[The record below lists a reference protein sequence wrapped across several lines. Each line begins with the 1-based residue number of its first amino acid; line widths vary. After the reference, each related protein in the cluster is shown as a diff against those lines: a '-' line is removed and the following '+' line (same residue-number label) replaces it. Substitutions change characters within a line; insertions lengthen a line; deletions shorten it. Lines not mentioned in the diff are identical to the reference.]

1 MPAGF
6 DYNRSCFPAGI
17 TDPGYNAAGASYQ
30 IARFVYEISFN
41 NQLMSERKVVT
52 DSQDEFDQLQKKLVP
67 LWKSIER
74 FNQDPQ
80 TILVV
85 PSMSIDAIGSGA
97 VMQAY
102 EERFLFLLLLL
113 RQPRA
118 RLIYVTSQTIL
129 PSIIDYYLDLLPGVI
144 PSHARQRLFLLSPLD
159 GSVRPLSDKLLA
171 RPRLIQRIRSLIMDP
186 DRAHLV
192 PFNTTNREKELALRL
207 GIPMYGAD
215 PKFFPL
221 GTKSGCRKI
230 FLEENVPH
238 PLGYENLGSK
248 EDLIEAIAQM
258 RAKKPS
264 IKQVLVKLNEGVSG
278 EGNAVIDLTG
288 LPTSFAKATADRPV
302 AGIGDAGHRNAS
314 AGPGSSIPAT
324 TDSGRARAML
334 EERLRAMQ
342 FELKGITYESYMNKL
357 QERKGVVEE
366 RIMGEKFR
374 SPSVQ
379 LRITPLGV
387 VELLSTHDQLL
398 GGPTGQSYLGCVFPA
413 DTGYAAL
420 ITREAAKVGR
430 RLAKEGVIGR
440 FALDFV
446 VVRTNGKWEPYAIEI
461 NLRKGGTTHP
471 FLTLQFLTDG
481 TYDPNT
487 GIFTAP
493 NGQQKFFVASDHVE
507 SPRYRTLTPDDLFDI
522 VVRHNLHFNQTRQT
536 GVVFH
541 MMSALGELGRTGL
554 TAVGNSHEDAKATY
568 NHTVAV
574 LDEETRGEAA

>member
-1 MPAGF
+1 LFRISGF
-6 DYNRSCFPAGI
+6 VIPS
-17 TDPGYNAAGASYQ
+17 S
-30 IARFVYEISFN
+30 FVNLGFVILGGKACNFVHLDKNLYSL
-41 NQLMSERKVVT
+41 LMSERKVAA
-52 DSQDEFDQLQKKLVP
+52 DSQAEFDRLQKKLVP

-80 TILVV
+80 TIVVV
-85 PSMSIDAIGSGA
+85 PSMSIDAISSGA

-129 PSIIDYYLDLLPGVI
+129 PSIIDYYLGLLPGVI
-144 PSHARQRLFLLSPLD
+144 PSHARKRLFLISPLD
-159 GSVRPLSDKLLA
+159 LSVRALSDKLLD
-171 RPRLIQRIRSLIMDP
+171 RPRLIERIRSLILDL

-230 FLEENVPH
+230 FIEENVPH
-238 PLGYENLGSK
+238 PLGHENLGSK

-258 RAKKPS
+258 RAQKPS
-264 IKQVLVKLNEGVSG
+264 IRQVLVKLNEGVSG
-278 EGNAVIDLTG
+278 EGNAVIDLNG
-288 LPTSFAKATADRPV
+288 LPE
-302 AGIGDAGHRNAS
+302 AG
-314 AGPGSSIPAT
+314 
-324 TDSGRARAML
+324 DSKEKAML
-334 EERLRAMQ
+334 EERLQAMK
-342 FELKGITYESYMNKL
+342 FELAGVTYDSYMKKL
-357 QERKGVVEE
+357 QERRGVVEE
-366 RIMGEKFR
+366 RIMGEEIR

-379 LRITPLGV
+379 LRVTPLGA

-398 GGPTGQSYLGCVFPA
+398 GGPSGQSYLGCVFPA
-413 DTGYAAL
+413 DPGYATL
-420 ITREAAKVGR
+420 ITREAAKIGR

-446 VVRTNGKWEPYAIEI
+446 VVRSNGNWEPYAIEI

-481 TYDPNT
+481 TYNPET
-487 GIFTAP
+487 AIFTAP

-507 SPRYRTLTPDDLFDI
+507 SPSYRTLTPDDLFDI
-522 VVRHNLHFNQTRQT
+522 VVRHDLHFDQTRQT

-554 TAVGNSHEDAKATY
+554 TAVGNSHEDAKTTY
-568 NHTVAV
+568 ERAVTV
-574 LDEETRGEAA
+574 LDQETGAATSAT

>member
-1 MPAGF
+1 
-6 DYNRSCFPAGI
+6 
-17 TDPGYNAAGASYQ
+17 
-30 IARFVYEISFN
+30 
-41 NQLMSERKVVT
+41 MSERNVAA
-52 DSQDEFDQLQKKLVP
+52 DSEAEFDQLQTKLVP

-80 TILVV
+80 TIVVV
-85 PSMSIDAIGSGA
+85 PSMSIDAINSGA

-129 PSIIDYYLDLLPGVI
+129 PSIIDYYLGLLPGVI
-144 PSHARQRLFLLSPLD
+144 PSQARQRLFLISPLD
-159 GSVRPLSDKLLA
+159 GSVRALSDKLLD
-171 RPRLIQRIRSLIMDP
+171 RPRLIDRIRSLIMDP

-192 PFNTTNREKELALRL
+192 PFNTTNREKELAVRL

-230 FLEENVPH
+230 FMEENVAH
-238 PLGYENLGSK
+238 PLGVENLGSK
-248 EDLIEAIAQM
+248 EELIEAIVQM
-258 RAKKPS
+258 RSKKPS
-264 IKQVLVKLNEGVSG
+264 IKQVLAKLNEGVSG
-278 EGNAVIDLTG
+278 EGNAVIDLSG
-288 LPTSFAKATADRPV
+288 LPA
-302 AGIGDAGHRNAS
+302 AGDPKEKN
-314 AGPGSSIPAT
+314 
-324 TDSGRARAML
+324 ML

-342 FELKGITYESYMNKL
+342 FELARVTYDSYMNKL

-366 RIMGEKFR
+366 RIIGDEFR

-398 GGPTGQSYLGCVFPA
+398 GGPSGQSYLGCVFPA
-413 DTGYAAL
+413 DSGYAAL
-420 ITREAAKVGR
+420 ITQEAAKVGK

-446 VVRTNGKWEPYAIEI
+446 VVRSNGKWEPYAIEI

-481 TYDPNT
+481 AYNPDT

-507 SPRYRTLTPDDLFDI
+507 SPSYRTLTPDDLFDI
-522 VVRHNLHFNQTRQT
+522 VVRHDLHFDQTRQT

-568 NHTVAV
+568 ERAVAV
-574 LDEETRGEAA
+574 LDEETGAT

>member
-1 MPAGF
+1 
-6 DYNRSCFPAGI
+6 
-17 TDPGYNAAGASYQ
+17 
-30 IARFVYEISFN
+30 
-41 NQLMSERKVVT
+41 MSESNLAS
-52 DSQDEFDQLQKKLVP
+52 DSQAEFDRLQRKLVP

-80 TILVV
+80 TIVVV
-85 PSMSIDAIGSGA
+85 PSMSIDAISSGA

-129 PSIIDYYLDLLPGVI
+129 PSIIDYYLALLPGVI
-144 PSHARQRLFLLSPLD
+144 PSHARQRLFLISPLD
-159 GSVRPLSDKLLA
+159 RSVRPLSDKLLD
-171 RPRLIQRIRSLIMDP
+171 RPRLIERIRSLIMDP

-230 FLEENVPH
+230 FTEENVPH
-238 PLGYENLGSK
+238 PLGVENLGSK
-248 EDLIEAIAQM
+248 EDLIDAIMQM
-258 RAKKPS
+258 RAKKSS
-264 IKQVLVKLNEGVSG
+264 ITQVLAKLNEGVSG
-278 EGNAVIDLTG
+278 EGNAVIDLRG
-288 LPTSFAKATADRPV
+288 LPA
-302 AGIGDAGHRNAS
+302 AG
-314 AGPGSSIPAT
+314 
-324 TDSGRARAML
+324 DSKEKAML
-334 EERLRAMQ
+334 EDRLRAMQ
-342 FELKGITYESYMNKL
+342 FELARVTYDSYMQKL

-366 RIMGEKFR
+366 RIIGDEIR

-379 LRITPLGV
+379 LRVTPLGA

-398 GGPTGQSYLGCVFPA
+398 GGPSGQSYLGCVFPA
-413 DTGYAAL
+413 DPGYAAV

-446 VVRTNGKWEPYAIEI
+446 VVRSNGNWEPYAIEI

-481 TYDPNT
+481 TYDPET
-487 GIFTAP
+487 AIFTAP

-507 SPRYRTLTPDDLFDI
+507 SPSYRALTPDDLFDI
-522 VVRHNLHFNQTRQT
+522 VVRHDLHFGQTRQT

-568 NHTVAV
+568 ERAVTV
-574 LDEETRGEAA
+574 LDQETGGAREGTK

>member
-1 MPAGF
+1 M
-6 DYNRSCFPAGI
+6 RE
-17 TDPGYNAAGASYQ
+17 TKPGGELEAQ
-30 IARFVYEISFN
+30 
-41 NQLMSERKVVT
+41 
-52 DSQDEFDQLQKKLVP
+52 FDQLQRKLVP
-67 LWKSIER
+67 LWKSIQS

-80 TILVV
+80 TIVVV
-85 PSMSIDAIGSGA
+85 PSMSIDAIGAGA

-159 GSVRPLSDKLLA
+159 ASVRPLSEKLLE
-171 RPRLIQRIRSLIMDP
+171 RPRLIERIRSLISDF

-192 PFNTTNREKELALRL
+192 PFNTTRREKELALRL

-221 GTKSGCRKI
+221 GTKSGCRRI
-230 FLEENVPH
+230 FLEESVAH
-238 PLGYENLGSK
+238 PLGHENLASK
-248 EDLIEAIAQM
+248 DDVVEAITQM
-258 RAKKPS
+258 RAGKPS

-278 EGNAVIDLTG
+278 EGNAVVDLTG
-288 LPTSFAKATADRPV
+288 VPPSGHSNERTAIEDR
-302 AGIGDAGHRNAS
+302 
-314 AGPGSSIPAT
+314 
-324 TDSGRARAML
+324 L
-334 EERLRAMQ
+334 KAMQ
-342 FELKGITYESYMNKL
+342 FELKGITYDSYIKKL
-357 QERKGVVEE
+357 EARKGIVEE
-366 RIMGEKFR
+366 RITGEEFR

-379 LRITPLGV
+379 LRVTPLGS

-398 GGPTGQSYLGCVFPA
+398 GGPSGQSYLGCAFPA
-413 DTGYAAL
+413 DRGYASL
-420 ITREAAKVGR
+420 ITREAAKVGK

-446 VVRTNGKWEPYAIEI
+446 VVHSNGKWDPYAIEI

-481 TYDPNT
+481 TYDPEAA
-487 GIFTAP
+487 IFTAP

-522 VVRHNLHFNQTRQT
+522 VVRHNLHFDQTRQT

-541 MMSALGELGRTGL
+541 MMSALGELGRMGL
-554 TAVGNSHEDAKATY
+554 TAVGNSHEEAKTTY
-568 NHTVAV
+568 TRALAV
-574 LDEETRGEAA
+574 LDQEAEGG

>member
-1 MPAGF
+1 M
-6 DYNRSCFPAGI
+6 NS
-17 TDPGYNAAGASYQ
+17 
-30 IARFVYEISFN
+30 FVS
-41 NQLMSERKVVT
+41 
-52 DSQDEFDQLQKKLVP
+52 DSHAEFDQLQKKLVP

-80 TILVV
+80 TIVVV
-85 PSMSIDAIGSGA
+85 PSMSIDAIDSGA
-97 VMQAY
+97 VIQAY

-118 RLIYVTSQTIL
+118 RLIYVTSRTIL

-144 PSHARQRLFLLSPLD
+144 PSHARQRLFLPSPMD
-159 GSVRPLSDKLLA
+159 GSVRPLSEKLLE
-171 RPRLIQRIRSLIMDP
+171 RPRLIERIRSLIMDP

-192 PFNTTNREKELALRL
+192 PFNTTNREKELALQL

-221 GTKSGCRKI
+221 GTKSGCRRI
-230 FLEENVPH
+230 FIEENVPH
-238 PLGYENLGSK
+238 PLGRENISSK
-248 EDLIEAIAQM
+248 DELINAIVAM
-258 RAKKPS
+258 RVAKPG
-264 IKQVLVKLNEGVSG
+264 IEQVMVKLNEGVSG
-278 EGNAVIDLTG
+278 EGNAVIDLRG
-288 LPTSFAKATADRPV
+288 LPSLIVKAT
-302 AGIGDAGHRNAS
+302 
-314 AGPGSSIPAT
+314 
-324 TDSGRARAML
+324 L
-334 EERLRAMQ
+334 EDRLRAMK
-342 FELKGITYESYMNKL
+342 FELLGATYDSYMEKL
-357 QERKGVVEE
+357 HERKGVVEE
-366 RIMGEKFR
+366 RIMGEEFR

-379 LRITPLGV
+379 LRITPLGK

-413 DTGYAAL
+413 DTAYASL
-420 ITREAAKVGR
+420 ITKEAAKVGK

-446 VVRTNGKWEPYAIEI
+446 VVRAKNGKWEPYAIEI

-481 TYDPNT
+481 TYNPET

-522 VVRHNLHFNQTRQT
+522 VVRHNLHFGQTRQT

-541 MMSALGELGRTGL
+541 MMSALGELGRMGL
-554 TAVGNSHEDAKATY
+554 TAVGNSHEDAKALY
-568 NHTVAV
+568 ERAVAV
-574 LDEETRGEAA
+574 LDQETAEPTAVTS

>member
-1 MPAGF
+1 M
-6 DYNRSCFPAGI
+6 
-17 TDPGYNAAGASYQ
+17 
-30 IARFVYEISFN
+30 SFN
-41 NQLMSERKVVT
+41 SQRMSERKVAT
-52 DSQDEFDQLQKKLVP
+52 DSKAEFDQLQKKLVP

-74 FNQDPQ
+74 LNQDPQ
-80 TILVV
+80 TIVVV

-144 PSHARQRLFLLSPLD
+144 SSHARQRLFLLSPLD
-159 GSVRPLSDKLLA
+159 GSVRPLSDKLLD
-171 RPRLIQRIRSLIMDP
+171 RPRLIERIRSLIMDP

-192 PFNTTNREKELALRL
+192 PFNTTSREKELALRL

-230 FLEENVPH
+230 FTEENVPH
-238 PLGYENLGSK
+238 PLGHENLGRK

-258 RAKKPS
+258 RARKPS

-288 LPTSFAKATADRPV
+288 LPTP
-302 AGIGDAGHRNAS
+302 GDS
-314 AGPGSSIPAT
+314 KEL
-324 TDSGRARAML
+324 AML
-334 EERLRAMQ
+334 EKRLRAMQ
-342 FELKGITYESYMNKL
+342 FELEGVTYESYMKKL

-366 RIMGEKFR
+366 RIMGDEFR

-379 LRITPLGV
+379 LRITPLGA

-398 GGPTGQSYLGCVFPA
+398 GGPSGQSYLGCVFPA
-413 DTGYAAL
+413 DTGYAGL
-420 ITREAAKVGR
+420 ITREAAKIGK

-446 VVRTNGKWEPYAIEI
+446 VVRSNGTWDPYAIEI

-481 TYDPNT
+481 TYDPKT

-522 VVRHNLHFNQTRQT
+522 VVRHNLHFDQTRQT

-554 TAVGNSHEDAKATY
+554 TAVDNSHEHAKATY
-568 NHTVAV
+568 DRAVAV
-574 LDEETRGEAA
+574 LDEETSGGTPRG

>member
-1 MPAGF
+1 MVESKPV
-6 DYNRSCFPAGI
+6 S
-17 TDPGYNAAGASYQ
+17 
-30 IARFVYEISFN
+30 V
-41 NQLMSERKVVT
+41 
-52 DSQDEFDQLQKKLVP
+52 SQAEFDQLQKKLVP

-74 FNQDPQ
+74 LNQDPQ
-80 TILVV
+80 TIVVV

-129 PSIIDYYLDLLPGVI
+129 PGIIDYYLDLLPGVI

-230 FLEENVPH
+230 FMEENVPH
-238 PLGYENLGSK
+238 PVGLENLGSI
-248 EDLIEAIAQM
+248 EDLLRAIVQM
-258 RAKKPS
+258 RARKPS

-278 EGNAVIDLTG
+278 EGNAVVDLTG
-288 LPTSFAKATADRPV
+288 LSAP
-302 AGIGDAGHRNAS
+302 GDS
-314 AGPGSSIPAT
+314 KELPL
-324 TDSGRARAML
+324 L
-334 EERLRAMQ
+334 EERLRAMK
-342 FELKGITYESYMNKL
+342 FELKGITYDSYMKKL
-357 QERKGVVEE
+357 QERKGIVEE
-366 RIMGEKFR
+366 RIMGEEFR

-379 LRITPLGV
+379 LRVTPLGA

-398 GGPTGQSYLGCVFPA
+398 GGPSGQSYLGCVFPA

-420 ITREAAKVGR
+420 ITQEAVKVGK
-430 RLAKEGVIGR
+430 RLAKEGVLGR

-446 VVRTNGKWEPYAIEI
+446 VVRSNGNWEPYAIEI

-481 TYDPNT
+481 TYDPET
-487 GIFTAP
+487 AIFTAP

-507 SPRYRTLTPDDLFDI
+507 SPMYRTLTPEDLFDI

-554 TAVGNSHEDAKATY
+554 TAVGDSHEDAKATY
-568 NHTVAV
+568 ARAIAV
-574 LDEETRGEAA
+574 LDREARGEAS

>member
-1 MPAGF
+1 MSERKVATE
-6 DYNRSCFPAGI
+6 SGI
-17 TDPGYNAAGASYQ
+17 TDPGYN
-30 IARFVYEISFN
+30 
-41 NQLMSERKVVT
+41 
-52 DSQDEFDQLQKKLVP
+52 DEFDQLQKKLVP

-80 TILVV
+80 TIVVV
-85 PSMSIDAIGSGA
+85 PSMSIDAIDSGA
-97 VMQAY
+97 VVQAY

-118 RLIYVTSQTIL
+118 RLIYVTSRTIL

-144 PSHARQRLFLLSPLD
+144 PSHARQRLFLPSPMD
-159 GSVRPLSDKLLA
+159 GSVRSLSEKLLE
-171 RPRLIQRIRSLIMDP
+171 RPRLIDRIRSLIIDP

-192 PFNTTNREKELALRL
+192 PFNTTNREKELALQL

-221 GTKSGCRKI
+221 GTKSGCRRI
-230 FLEENVPH
+230 FMEENVPH
-238 PLGYENLGSK
+238 PVGRENIGSK
-248 EDLIEAIAQM
+248 EELADAIVEL
-258 RAKKPS
+258 RAMKPS
-264 IKQVLVKLNEGVSG
+264 LKQVMVKLNEGVSG

-288 LPTSFAKATADRPV
+288 LPPVDEDRGRDGP
-302 AGIGDAGHRNAS
+302 AGRLYLD
-314 AGPGSSIPAT
+314 
-324 TDSGRARAML
+324 
-334 EERLRAMQ
+334 ERLRSMQ
-342 FELKGITYESYMNKL
+342 FESHGVTYESYMKKL
-357 QERKGVVEE
+357 EERKGVVEE
-366 RIMGEKFR
+366 RIIGEEFR

-379 LRITPLGV
+379 LRITPLGK

-398 GGPTGQSYLGCVFPA
+398 GGPSGQSYLGCVFPA
-413 DTGYAAL
+413 DTAYASL
-420 ITREAAKVGR
+420 ITQEAAKVGR

-446 VVRTNGKWEPYAIEI
+446 VVRAKNGTWEPYAIEI

-481 TYDPNT
+481 SYNPET
-487 GIFTAP
+487 GVFTAP

-522 VVRHNLHFNQTRQT
+522 VVRHNLHFGQTRQT

-568 NHTVAV
+568 DRAVAV
-574 LDEETRGEAA
+574 LDEETRCETV

>member
-1 MPAGF
+1 MSGEK
-6 DYNRSCFPAGI
+6 
-17 TDPGYNAAGASYQ
+17 AAA
-30 IARFVYEISFN
+30 
-41 NQLMSERKVVT
+41 
-52 DSQDEFDQLQKKLVP
+52 DSQADFDRLQRKLVP

-80 TILVV
+80 TIVVV
-85 PSMSIDAIGSGA
+85 PSMSIDAINSGA

-118 RLIYVTSQTIL
+118 RLVYVTSQRIL
-129 PSIIDYYLDLLPGVI
+129 PSIIDYYLGLLPGVI
-144 PSHARQRLFLLSPLD
+144 PSQARQRLYLISPLD
-159 GSVRPLSDKLLA
+159 GSVRPLSDKLLD
-171 RPRLIQRIRSLIMDP
+171 RPRLIERIRSLIIDP

-221 GTKSGCRKI
+221 GTKSGCRRI
-230 FLEENVPH
+230 FMEENVPH
-238 PLGYENLGSK
+238 PLGIENLGSK
-248 EDLIEAIAQM
+248 EELIEAITQM
-258 RAKKPS
+258 RSRKPS
-264 IKQVLVKLNEGVSG
+264 IKQVLAKLNEGVSG
-278 EGNAVIDLTG
+278 EGNAVIDLSG
-288 LPTSFAKATADRPV
+288 LPPASAKATADKPV
-302 AGIGDAGHRNAS
+302 ATALGRRE
-314 AGPGSSIPAT
+314 SSTNTPEAPRHSEAAT
-324 TDSGRARAML
+324 AEQAML
-334 EERLRAMQ
+334 EERLKAMQ
-342 FELKGITYESYMNKL
+342 FESKGITYESYMNKL
-357 QERKGVVEE
+357 EERKGVVEE
-366 RIMGEKFR
+366 RIIGEEIR

-379 LRITPLGV
+379 LRVTPLGG

-398 GGPTGQSYLGCVFPA
+398 GGPSGQSYLGCVFPA
-413 DTGYAAL
+413 DPGYAAL

-446 VVRTNGKWEPYAIEI
+446 VVRSNGKWEPYAIEI

-481 TYDPNT
+481 TYNPDT

-507 SPRYRTLTPDDLFDI
+507 SPSYRTLTPDDLFDI
-522 VVRHNLHFNQTRQT
+522 VVRHDLHFDQTRQT

-554 TAVGNSHEDAKATY
+554 TAVGNSHDDAKATY
-568 NHTVAV
+568 ERALAV
-574 LDEETRGEAA
+574 LNEETGNQAQAKK

>member
-1 MPAGF
+1 MPE
-6 DYNRSCFPAGI
+6 SKPVS
-17 TDPGYNAAGASYQ
+17 ASQ
-30 IARFVYEISFN
+30 A
-41 NQLMSERKVVT
+41 
-52 DSQDEFDQLQKKLVP
+52 EFDQLQKKLVP

-80 TILVV
+80 TIVVV

-221 GTKSGCRKI
+221 GTKSGCRRI
-230 FLEENVPH
+230 FMEENVPH
-238 PLGYENLGSK
+238 PVGQENIGSK
-248 EDLIEAIAQM
+248 EDLLDAIAQT

-264 IKQVLVKLNEGVSG
+264 IQQVLVKLNEGVSG
-278 EGNAVIDLTG
+278 AGNAIIDLRG
-288 LPTSFAKATADRPV
+288 LAPV
-302 AGIGDAGHRNAS
+302 AGGGD
-314 AGPGSSIPAT
+314 PGRDKAT
-324 TDSGRARAML
+324 L
-334 EERLRAMQ
+334 EERLRAMK
-342 FELKGITYESYMNKL
+342 FELEGVTYDSYVKKL

-366 RIMGEKFR
+366 RIIGEKFR

-379 LRITPLGV
+379 LRVTPLGG

-398 GGPTGQSYLGCVFPA
+398 SGPSGQSYLGCVFPA
-413 DTGYAAL
+413 DTGYATL
-420 ITREAAKVGR
+420 ITREAAKVGK
-430 RLAKEGVIGR
+430 RLAQEGVIGR

-446 VVRTNGKWEPYAIEI
+446 VVRSNGKWDPYAIEI

-481 TYDPNT
+481 TYDPET
-487 GIFTAP
+487 AIFTAP

-507 SPRYRTLTPDDLFDI
+507 SPLYRTLTPDDLFDI
-522 VVRHNLHFNQTRQT
+522 VVRHDLHFNQTRQT

-541 MMSALGELGRTGL
+541 MMSALGEMGRTGL
-554 TAVGNSHEDAKATY
+554 TAVGNSHEEAKAIYTRA
-568 NHTVAV
+568 VAV
-574 LDEETRGEAA
+574 LDQEAQIGSAFAR